1 MTNKIKQLR
10 APFLVIVGFLAIAGV
25 FIILNQEKIEKVE
38 TSPEDLA
45 QKAIDYI
52 NENMLS
58 EGLTASLVNVV
69 EESGLYKIHLEIG
82 GEEYDS
88 YISKDGK
95 LLFPQNWVSLG
106 EESVTQA
113 EENVEESTQQQSI
126 SCEDVQKK
134 QKSVLEAFV
143 VSYCPFGTQ
152 MQRILVEVVKNI
164 PELAENIKIEYMGE
178 IQDEK
183 ITSMH
188 GEEEAQENLTQICL
202 REEESS
208 KYFPYLSCFL
218 KNGDNETCLRETG
231 IDLEKL
237 EGCKNDGSR
246 GLTYAQRDFDL
257 QDKYNV
263 TGSPAL
269 ILNEQKVSEFD
280 FGGRTAEA
288 VKSLLCCG
296 FEGDIAYC
304 SKTLTKEESATGF
317 SETYSSGESSD
328 GSCQ

>member
-1 MTNKIKQLR
+1 MTDKIKQLFT
-10 APFLVIVGFLAIAGV
+10 PFLVIVGCLAIAGV

-58 EGLTASLVNVV
+58 ESFTASLVSVV
-69 EESGLYKIHLEIG
+69 EESGLYKIHIKIG
-82 GEEYDS
+82 EEEYDS
-88 YISKDGK
+88 YVSKDGK
-95 LLFPQNWVSLG
+95 LLFPPGFVELEGS
-106 EESVTQA
+106 EESA
-113 EENVEESTQQQSI
+113 PENVEESTQQQNI
-126 SCEDVQKK
+126 SCEDVQKE
-134 QKSVLEAFV
+134 QKPVLEAFV
-143 VSYCPFGTQ
+143 VSYCPFGSQ
-152 MQRILVEVVKNI
+152 MQRILVEIVKNI

-183 ITSMH
+183 VTSMH
-188 GEEEAQENLTQICL
+188 GEKEAQENLTQICL

-218 KNGDNETCLRETG
+218 KNGDNKGCLRETG

-246 GLTYAQRDFDL
+246 GLTYAQRDFDS
-257 QDKYNV
+257 QNKYNI

-269 ILNEQKVSEFD
+269 ILNEQRVSEFD

-288 VKSLLCCG
+288 VKTLLCCG

-304 SKTLTKEESATGF
+304 GKTLTKEESATGF
-317 SETYSSGESSD
+317 SETYSSGESGD